1 MDRVSAPGNQI
12 ISGGRRTWRN
22 KNLGAGV
29 AGTTQDQLWYAGVQ
43 ESIIGAIEAAGLTP
57 ADSALGSVDT
67 QLAQAIGILGR
78 RVTGQC
84 RLTVASASS
93 LLLSPFDGNTLWING
108 ASISIPSAGVAIA
121 NTALTAATLYY
132 VYAWVNAGALA
143 LELSVTGY
151 GVSSTDGTRVKTGDA
166 TRALVGM
173 IYTGAGSPGT
183 FVDTTVFRGL
193 ANYFNRRGRAI
204 VGASTASAT
213 TASLT
218 AVELNTAARVT
229 SLFWADQDAEL
240 RVIGTASNNTAGDG
254 FAAYVGFDGTAQG
267 TSSPG
272 YSAVGGNGSGTHSV
286 YCASISE
293 GAHVVSPFG
302 ASSIAGTAT
311 FSVVIHCLVRI

>member
-173 IYTGAGSPGT
+173 IYTDAGAPGT
-183 FVDTTVFRGL
+183 FVDNPTKRL
-193 ANYFNRRGRAI
+193 CLNYFNPRWRSL
-204 VGASTASAT
+204 VGASTAGAGTSST
-213 TASLT
+213 TP
-218 AVELNTAARVT
+218 VELNTAARVQFLASGDFDVALT
-229 SLFWADQDAEL
+229 
-240 RVIGTASNNTAGDG
+240 VIGVANSNVSNGGAASVSGLDG
-254 FAAYVGFDGTAQG
+254 TGVGFSSSNAQF
-267 TSSPG
+267 
-272 YSAVGGNGSGTHSV
+272 SAFVNSGVSGAYNGP
-286 YCASISE
+286 ISA
-293 GAHVVSPFG
+293 GVHIVSPFG
-302 ASSIAGTAT
+302 SVNTGASAFGIFVNS
-311 FSVVIHCLVRI
+311 LVWL